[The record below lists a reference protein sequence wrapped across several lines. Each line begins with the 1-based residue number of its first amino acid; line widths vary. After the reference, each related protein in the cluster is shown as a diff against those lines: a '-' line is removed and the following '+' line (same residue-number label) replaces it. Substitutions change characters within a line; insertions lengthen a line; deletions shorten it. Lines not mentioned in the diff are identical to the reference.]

1 MATKYIILDNTIAPN
16 FYKGVFMVR
25 IKNLIDEYEKKVN
38 NTKIKKFQNLTNPT
52 KITTNPTKIKDS
64 HRKTIIK
71 KYIIPIAYLIY
82 SYIYTKYYD
91 FQTKKIIRINNE
103 LNYTNYKYF
112 FDYENPVIKKVNVFF
127 YKEFEN
133 IGKKDINQ
141 NLVNL
146 NEIINGKNMII
157 KFIDGP
163 LKKIIKKD
171 NIEEKIKVEEKIKNL
186 YVLAITEFVNMVFN
200 INEYNI
206 KYPQLSPILYYYFR
220 RDFKYHNYEINL
232 QDILKI
238 NTNNARHIGRR
249 YNINNDVLKINN
261 FKERLNSIKEH
272 INNNLQNIQ
281 EEDLIR
287 YNKASNSYL
296 MIFNILQKI
305 NILNI
310 KDVNFLDENNIKLET
325 LLDNYLLSYNKIIN
339 ITGTLI
345 NKKNEQ
351 NNLIKELNIISNNLE
366 YKNEIYK
373 LLYET
378 IHKKNSNRKIK
389 IDTYYNE
396 VIKYI
401 YEINKKIHDID
412 IDRNFTRQ
420 NPHIPNLYN
429 ADINYYL
436 NKYIHDI
443 EKSIYLSLET
453 FMGIDVYNIT
463 DINNENCIILFI
475 MLFLKSFKITE
486 YLENLYIDQITDKY
500 NNKIKISKYIN
511 NNKFILDNLFR
522 EYKKINI
529 NTEDLNNLNNKKNTI
544 TNNLD
549 ILETQKKSINS
560 KNNFSK
566 ELKEIEDKNNKI
578 NDINRDIEK
587 YNKYQETIIQIKDI
601 HNNLCYNIYENNSQ
615 YIINICNEIITFF
628 KDLLK
633 ITSISNINNEIYN
646 NLYTRSDTIIN
657 DLDLQVNLEGIESVY
672 DIFFIHIN
680 YAINI
685 FSNQNVLQLILINFQ
700 VPRQRLNIPKIRR
713 IDLINHFKKINK
725 EVENSIKND
734 NVYKQYSGYFTN
746 IKKEF
751 NNIKDDDKYYFEYL
765 NELTIEI
772 SRKNSQLNLE
782 KTRLTKDKNIL
793 DFKIKYKR
801 SELDYLN
808 TKIDFY
814 QNIIKEIDENI
825 TKLSGNSTT
834 NLIKTEKDNEKK
846 EFDEIFNQMFKLS
859 SLYEKKT
866 IDIAYEKCV
875 NKLYFKYEEDEAFEK
890 KIMTYIFTINDKLT
904 IDALTLEMSNY
915 FVNSNNNN
923 IFILKVNNISTNN
936 SNDSVKVFFKKY
948 NEYYNELTEKIKNML
963 DEINDNILTI
973 NNISQVSIFTKY
985 ISRKNRILDK
995 IKKDQTDYGVN
1006 INAKKIKV
1014 GKYTKI
1020 LIYTDVL
1027 FKYLVDLL
1035 NIIDYLTFF
1044 YEKK

>member
-1 MATKYIILDNTIAPN
+1 MSVVPNKYIILDSTTN
-16 FYKGVFMVR
+16 FYKNVFMER
-25 IKNLIDEYEKKVN
+25 ITNLINEYKTKVN
-38 NTKIKKFQNLTNPT
+38 DKKILPYW
-52 KITTNPTKIKDS
+52 KDK
-64 HRKTIIK
+64 HKETIIK
-71 KYIIPIAYLIY
+71 KYIIPVAYLIY

-127 YKEFEN
+127 YKEFEKT
-133 IGKKDINQ
+133 GKKDINQ

-171 NIEEKIKVEEKIKNL
+171 NIEEKIKVEENIKSL
-186 YVLAITEFVNMVFN
+186 YLQAIIEFVNMVEN
-200 INEYNI
+200 INKYYI
-206 KYPQLSPILYYYFR
+206 KYANPIKVFC
-220 RDFKYHNYEINL
+220 
-232 QDILKI
+232 
-238 NTNNARHIGRR
+238 
-249 YNINNDVLKINN
+249 YNINNTNHRN
-261 FKERLNSIKEH
+261 YET
-272 INNNLQNIQ
+272 NLQNILQ
-281 EEDLIR
+281 KINFNNYSSIRNREDVLTNNHFKEILNMIKDNINNNIGKINIEEGLTL
-287 YNKASNSYL
+287 YSKAFNSYL
-296 MIFNILQKI
+296 MIFNILEKI

-310 KDVNFLDENNIKLET
+310 KDINFLDENDIKLET
-325 LLDNYLLSYNKIIN
+325 LLKKYLLSYNKIVIN
-339 ITGTLI
+339 PSAIYPLYGSLI
-345 NKKNEQ
+345 IEKDIEKKIIN
-351 NNLIKELNIISNNLE
+351 ELNIISNNLE

-378 IHKKNSNRKIK
+378 IHKKNSNRKRK

-396 VIKYI
+396 IIKYI
-401 YEINKKIHDID
+401 YEINKKIFY
-412 IDRNFTRQ
+412 IDRDKNLH
-420 NPHIPNLYN
+420 NPPSLTIPVYQS
-429 ADINYYL
+429 DKTHYL
-436 NKYIHDI
+436 NKYINDI
-443 EKSIYLSLET
+443 EKIIYSSLEK
-453 FMGIDVYNIT
+453 FMSFDVYDITGNLSNIL
-463 DINNENCIILFI
+463 CIGLFVMLFI
-475 MLFLKSFKITE
+475 KSFKITE
-486 YLENLYIDQITDKY
+486 YLENLYIDQITEKY

-529 NTEDLNNLNNKKNTI
+529 NTEDLNNLKDKKNKI

-560 KNNFSK
+560 KNNYSK

-578 NDINRDIEK
+578 NDINKNIDK
-587 YNKYQETIIQIKDI
+587 YNKYEETMIQIKHI

-615 YIINICNEIITFF
+615 YIRNICNEIIIFF
-628 KDLLK
+628 KALLR
-633 ITSISNINNEIYN
+633 ITGPNNIYNEIYN
-646 NLYTRSDTIIN
+646 NLYKRSETIIN
-657 DLDLQVNLEGIESVY
+657 DLDLQVDLEEIESVY
-672 DIFFIHIN
+672 DNFLIHIN

-685 FSNQNVLQLILINFQ
+685 FSNQNILQLILINYQ

-725 EVENSIKND
+725 EIENSIKND

-765 NELTIEI
+765 NELTTDI
-772 SRKNSQLNLE
+772 SRKNDQLNLE
-782 KTRLTKDKNIL
+782 KTDLTKDKNIL

-801 SELDYLN
+801 SDLDYLN

-825 TKLSGNSTT
+825 TKLSGNSIT

-859 SLYEKKT
+859 SLYEKKV

-875 NKLYFKYEEDEAFEK
+875 NKLYFKYEEDETFKE
-890 KIMTYIFTINDKLT
+890 KIMTNIFKINDKGT
-904 IDALTLEMSNY
+904 IEDLTLKMSNY
-915 FVNSNNNN
+915 FVDNTNNNV
-923 IFILKVNNISTNN
+923 FMLKIKSISTNN
-936 SNDSVKVFFKKY
+936 SNDSVKIFFKKY
-948 NEYYNELTEKIKNML
+948 NEYYNELTDKIKNML
-963 DEINDNILTI
+963 DEINNNILTI
-973 NNISQVSIFTKY
+973 INDPIPLSKIVIFTKY
-985 ISRKNRILDK
+985 ISRKNKILDK
-995 IKKDQTDYGVN
+995 IKKDEIAYETN
-1006 INAKKIKV
+1006 TTAKKIKV

-1027 FKYLVDLL
+1027 FKYLIDLL